1 MNTEQALQVLKQA
14 IDLAV
19 GAGAFKSAQDVS
31 TIAKA
36 LEVVLN
42 AFSPPT
48 KQDNSGAIG
57 PTPTK
62 K

>member
-31 TIAKA
+31 TIATA
-36 LEVVLN
+36 METVLKE
-42 AFSPPT
+42 FQGSVDDVERPDP
-48 KQDNSGAIG
+48 
-57 PTPTK
+57 K